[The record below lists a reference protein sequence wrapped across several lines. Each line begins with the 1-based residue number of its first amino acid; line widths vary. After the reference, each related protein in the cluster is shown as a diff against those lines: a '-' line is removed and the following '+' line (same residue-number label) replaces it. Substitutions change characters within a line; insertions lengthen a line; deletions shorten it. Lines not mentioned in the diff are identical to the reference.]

1 MMTPEKEMDAIVR
14 SVCPDSGHWP
24 YTRDSDLYIGYRPG
38 PETATLASDR
48 RVRMQVRYD
57 IVICAQRS
65 GLALEMEE
73 LRYKLYAALAKGG
86 WKLDGDPGPETYDAR
101 QKRFFWPVTAVKSF
115 ALCVDGTPVDP
126 AAMRKQAGDG
136 GQA

>member
-65 GLALEMEE
+65 GLALEMEA
-73 LRYKLYAALAKGG
+73 LRYKLYAALLRAG
-86 WKLDGDPGPETYDAR
+86 WMIDGTPGPETYVAAHGL
-101 QKRFFWPVTAVKSF
+101 FLWPVTATKGF
-115 ALCVDGTPVDP
+115 AMSAQGVP
-126 AAMRKQAGDG
+126 MIIG
-136 GQA
+136 GE